1 MQGRL
6 QLFMHSA
13 SCLPAQPHMSALLP
27 SRPRSP
33 LHQILDTL
41 APMLEA
47 AEAAA
52 PPALSR
58 SRLAQL
64 QAASPRVQ
72 DSPIPSRAGSLP
84 LPLPEVVVEEGRAT
98 ADAGLVVPAQL
109 SVVYASRLE

>member
-6 QLFMHSA
+6 PLFMRSA
-13 SCLPAQPHMSALLP
+13 PASLHQPHMSALLP

-64 QAASPRVQ
+64 QAASPRAQ

-84 LPLPEVVVEEGRAT
+84 LPLPEVVQEEGGAT
-98 ADAGLVVPAQL
+98 ADAALVMPA
-109 SVVYASRLE
+109 S